1 MKVKSH
7 GRNKLLRRFYQCKNH
22 KAKSCK
28 TKSINAVYIESAVLD
43 IIVDV
48 ISNTDLKAELSA
60 SIKSQSAFYQGMLV
74 KSKRHLDRLNSE
86 LSAYVVKSTDTCLP
100 DYAIEALNT
109 QITQKAL
116 EISNYTKTIEK
127 QEAELAFIKSID
139 SSITK
144 QDLEFDR
151 TLARHIIQLIIK
163 EIVYDES
170 TDDFTITLL

>member
-1 MKVKSH
+1 MKAKSH

-22 KAKSCK
+22 KAKFCK
-28 TKSINAVYIESAVLD
+28 TKSINASYIESAVLD
-43 IIVDV
+43 IVVDV
-48 ISNTDLKAELSA
+48 IANTDLKAELAA
-60 SIKSQSAFYQGMLV
+60 SIKSQSAFHQGMLV
-74 KSKRHLDRLNSE
+74 KSKKHLDRLNSE
-86 LSAYVVKSTDTCLP
+86 LSAYVVKSMDSYLP
-100 DYAIEALNT
+100 DYAIEAFNT
-109 QITQKAL
+109 QIAKKTQ

-144 QDLEFDR
+144 QDLESNR
-151 TLARHIIQLIIK
+151 ILALHIIQLIIK